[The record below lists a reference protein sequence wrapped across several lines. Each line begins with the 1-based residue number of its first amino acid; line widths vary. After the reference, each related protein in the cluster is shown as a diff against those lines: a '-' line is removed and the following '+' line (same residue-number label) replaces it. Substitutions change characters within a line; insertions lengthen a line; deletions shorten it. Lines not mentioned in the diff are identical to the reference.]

1 MPLNKNKN
9 MMKMKFKN
17 KYLNILNIYFEF
29 FYEIKNKLFNLKL
42 ILINFIII
50 YFYFILIQKNKINY
64 IL

>member
-29 FYEIKNKLFNLKL
+29 FYEIKNKLFNLKI

-50 YFYFILIQKNKINY
+50 IFILF
-64 IL
+64 

>member
-1 MPLNKNKN
+1 
-9 MMKMKFKN
+9 MKFKN

-50 YFYFILIQKNKINY
+50 YFYFILIKKNKINY